1 MSPETLSPGQV
12 IESLSHRAQRVRE
25 IEISGRGIL
34 YNFHHK
40 GGIETRPFLNDG
52 HLPRITR
59 FDTVIVSNA
68 FGPLREV
75 KPGPAPVEIVPT
87 HSSLLYNISII
98 ANADHS
104 QAYEQSPEGEKLRK
118 AYLESMAAAAREFF
132 KRRVDRDEVIV
143 PVVRCGANIANKLG
157 ITGIPIEVKRLS
169 FTSGQLGAGINLP
182 RSLAV
187 QFTDKRLTLLEGVV
201 ASGSTTIAFMAAIR
215 NAGIRVHEV
224 SCDSVIVCPEG
235 AKMTADFRAASGFK
249 GVERANFVGGYL
261 DPNWYVRWHAED
273 ILYKLFGEEPPRHLT
288 GQQVLGDGGD
298 LTTI

>member
-12 IESLSHRAQRVRE
+12 IEALSYRAQRVRE
-25 IEISGRGIL
+25 IEIPGRGIL

-40 GGIETRPFLNDG
+40 GGIETGPFLNDG

-59 FDTVIVSNA
+59 FDTVIVSDA

-75 KPGPAPVEIVPT
+75 KPGPSPVKIVPA
-87 HSSLLYNISII
+87 HSSLLYNISKI
-98 ANADHS
+98 ANTEGGL
-104 QAYEQSPEGEKLRK
+104 AYEQSPEGEKLRK
-118 AYLESMAAAAREFF
+118 AYLESMAQATKEFF
-132 KRRVDRDEVIV
+132 KRRIDGDEVIV

-187 QFTDKRLTLLEGVV
+187 QFTDKKLTLLEGVV
-201 ASGSTTIAFMAAIR
+201 ASGSTAIAVMAAIR
-215 NAGIRVHEV
+215 NTGIRIQEV

-235 AKMTADFRAASGFK
+235 AKMTADFRMASGFK

-261 DPNWYVRWHAED
+261 DQNWYVRYHPQDPLREYLGAEAD
-273 ILYKLFGEEPPRHLT
+273 RFIGA
-288 GQQVLGDGGD
+288 QVLGDGGD